1 MLKKIVLVPLIY
13 ILLNKEIMFK
23 FSDNHNFFIDFI
35 SLVSFDFFNF
45 IDFIDFIDF
54 TDFIDFIDFLH
65 LYENK
70 PNC

>member
-13 ILLNKEIMFK
+13 ILLNKKIMFNI
-23 FSDNHNFFIDFI
+23 SYNHNFFIDFI

-54 TDFIDFIDFLH
+54 LH
-65 LYENK
+65 LYQNK